1 MDEELEALINKVGM
15 VINNNESCKAM
26 TDSLLEMIILI
37 SKEKTFEVFRV
48 CDKIFQELLS
58 NIKGGNEETFL
69 SFSKR
74 VIIYTNS
81 INENDEVSV
90 YALPNSING
99 KNEEEKKNIQ
109 SLFEFYSN
117 KINMQYSAIA
127 FQEEILKNKYKV
139 LETLKPMKFS
149 NKYIAY
155 KLKNKLMKQLSHT
168 IEANN
173 KYFTLNEKS
182 HKEVILQVE
191 NGSKNSEKL
200 LIEFN
205 RFTEKIINLNEEI
218 LKRLEK
224 YLQKQQ
230 NIEKDYQK
238 IIFAKEQELNIKE
251 IELMNEIKSFDNEI
265 VEFNKETAKFEK
277 QNRSF
282 LYRKD
287 TVSYMFIYI
296 LLGISIGFLLRL
308 INPLSFTSSE
318 YF

>member
-1 MDEELEALINKVGM
+1 
-15 VINNNESCKAM
+15 
-26 TDSLLEMIILI
+26 
-37 SKEKTFEVFRV
+37 
-48 CDKIFQELLS
+48 
-58 NIKGGNEETFL
+58 
-69 SFSKR
+69 
-74 VIIYTNS
+74 
-81 INENDEVSV
+81 
-90 YALPNSING
+90 
-99 KNEEEKKNIQ
+99 
-109 SLFEFYSN
+109 
-117 KINMQYSAIA
+117 MQYSAIA